1 MTKRV
6 KKLYKVTIDRS
17 KWRTGFRNPETAT
30 GLGPTALENKNGFCC
45 CLGFICKQ
53 LLTDD
58 NARQLAVGY
67 PRQLLEEVPC
77 LTQWKDVDSSLR
89 MLEDTDLAKEAV
101 KINDEPSTSVA
112 EKEAALL
119 ALFADTPIELE
130 FVGEPTPYKDERAVV
145 E

>member
-1 MTKRV
+1 M
-6 KKLYKVTIDRS
+6 KKEYKVVIDRS

-45 CLGFICKQ
+45 CLGFVCKQ
-53 LLTDD
+53 LVSNLGDTS
-58 NARQLAVGY
+58 LAVDY
-67 PRQLLEEVPC
+67 PRQLRMSIPC
-77 LTQWKDVDSSLR
+77 LTVIDKLDDNFSVWD
-89 MLEDTDLAKEAV
+89 DTPLVREAV

-119 ALFADTPIELE
+119 ALFAGTPIELE
-130 FVGEPTPYKDERAVV
+130 FVGEPTPYKEERAVL